1 MTASDGDTAVSHQK
15 AAANRRDAVQAS
27 VSVQIE
33 RLDADL
39 DAHLRLV
46 EVGDP
51 RARGAALAA
60 AHLVLVLASRP
71 VVLEADCHLRRS
83 ALDAALPALA
93 RAGQGH
99 LVELRG
105 PPCHGP
111 SPGGAGI
118 AKAFSIEHTV

>member
-1 MTASDGDTAVSHQK
+1 MTASDGDTAVSHEK
-15 AAANRRDAVQAS
+15 AAAYRRAAAQVP

-60 AHLVLVLASRP
+60 AHMVLVLASRP
-71 VVLEADCHLRRS
+71 VVVEADCHLRRS

-93 RAGQGH
+93 RAGLGH
-99 LVELRG
+99 LAKLVEAALAHDGDPALQARG
-105 PPCHGP
+105 VERPQ
-111 SPGGAGI
+111 
-118 AKAFSIEHTV
+118 